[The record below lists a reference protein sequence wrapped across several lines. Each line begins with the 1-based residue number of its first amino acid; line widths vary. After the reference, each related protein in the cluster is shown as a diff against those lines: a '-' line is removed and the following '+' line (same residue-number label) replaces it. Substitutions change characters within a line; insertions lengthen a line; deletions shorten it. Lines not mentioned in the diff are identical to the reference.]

1 MQVVLNFPDSE
12 AAHVLAF
19 LNRHPAIQLTPT
31 SRPKAK
37 AQRSEAAQD
46 TTEQLLSNPANRK
59 RLLAAVERARQGK
72 YELHDLIEDE

>member
-1 MQVVLNFPDSE
+1 MQVVLNFPESE

-31 SRPKAK
+31 GGRPKTR
-37 AQRSEAAQD
+37 RSAASSPD
-46 TTEQLLSNPANRK
+46 TTEQLLSNPVNRE

-72 YELHDLIEDE
+72 YEIHDLIED